1 MGGLMYMM
9 KQGDISSAIRVNDLE
24 RRIEML
30 ENVVKALQL
39 AERPKI
45 GRPAKVKDEP
55 KPTESS
61 PSSSD

>member
-1 MGGLMYMM
+1 MM
-9 KQGDISSAIRVNDLE
+9 KQGDISNAKRVDALE
-24 RRIEML
+24 KRIEML

-39 AERPKI
+39 TERPKI

>member
-1 MGGLMYMM
+1 MM
-9 KQGDISSAIRVNDLE
+9 KQGDISNAKRVDALE
-24 RRIEML
+24 KRIEML

-39 AERPKI
+39 TERPKI

-61 PSSSD
+61 PSSSY